1 MNNEMSTEKFEKVK
15 ALINKLLAVTI
26 ENGATENE
34 AIEAT
39 LKVQRLLAKYDMEYA
54 DITTTAEDI
63 ITEECETSNDLWKNS
78 LAVIVANNFCTKT
91 YLSCNNHVIFYGY
104 KRHCETARE
113 VFIKLYNFGRKRAT
127 EIFKEYRNNNYN
139 VKGIKNQFYMGFLDG
154 VKSAL
159 EVQSRALMIVT
170 PKEVVEK
177 YNELGLQ
184 KKKTRITYNKDKTI
198 YNRGYSAGREVA
210 SRKEI
215 EV

>member
-1 MNNEMSTEKFEKVK
+1 MNNEISTEKFEKIRE
-15 ALINKLLAVTI
+15 LINKLLAVTV

-54 DITTTAEDI
+54 DITTTKEGI
-63 ITEECETSNDLWKNS
+63 ITEECETSNDLWKNG
-78 LAVIVANNFCTKT
+78 LAVIVANNFCTKA
-91 YLSCNNHVIFYGY
+91 YLNGNNHVIFYGY
-104 KRHCETARE
+104 KRHCETAKE
-113 VFIKLYNFGRKRAT
+113 VFIKLYEFGRKRAT

-177 YNELGLQ
+177 YNELGLL
-184 KKKTRITYNKDKTI
+184 KRKTRITYNKDKTI
-198 YNRGYSAGREVA
+198 YNRGYNAGREVA

-215 EV
+215 EI